1 MRQFFK
7 THKSQILFSAILAVL
22 CVLAAFDFYNQSAVA
37 FVESNFTFALANI
50 GVVAGLKIIC
60 GALPLSD
67 GIADILDKIFGFF
80 FLANILIGIQYI
92 MLLVNK
98 LIIFKILIVVLF
110 CIRLIPKM
118 PNLRAFATKF
128 LIILLFFNPGLN
140 LYVNLVAIVAN
151 EANMSLENDIKIQM
165 NDIKKYL
172 GISQLINM
180 PEIAPDN
187 DSRTTSQ
194 KIIGSI
200 AIFGDSLEKGADKA
214 FDTLSHPID
223 STKSALDSLKSKIT
237 DNILFIAKALNL
249 TLKLAIKYILNVFFL
264 YFIMPLLYFYAL
276 YKILSNEKLQDSRE
290 SKTH

>member
-1 MRQFFK
+1 MQFIK
-7 THKSQILFSAILAVL
+7 KHKSEIIFSAILAVF
-22 CVLAAFDFYNQSAVA
+22 CALAAFDFYNKSAVA
-37 FVESNFTFALANI
+37 FVESNFTFALTNI

-98 LIIFKILIVVLF
+98 LVIFKVLIVVLF
-110 CIRLIPKM
+110 CVRLIPKM
-118 PNLRAFATKF
+118 PNLRAFSTKF

-140 LYVNLVAIVAN
+140 LYVNLVAIIAN
-151 EANMSLENDIKIQM
+151 EANMSLEKDINAQI

-172 GISQLINM
+172 GVAQLINV

-187 DSRTTSQ
+187 DSRTTTQ

-200 AIFGDSLEKGADKA
+200 AIFGDNLEKGADKA

-264 YFIMPLLYFYAL
+264 YFLMPLLYFYAL
-276 YKILSNEKLQDSRE
+276 YKILSNEKLQDLRE
-290 SKTH
+290 SQNH

>member
-1 MRQFFK
+1 MRSFITK
-7 THKSQILFSAILAVL
+7 HKSEIIFSAILAVF
-22 CVLAAFDFYNQSAVA
+22 CTLATFDFYNKSAVA
-37 FVESNFTFALANI
+37 FVESNFTFALTNI

-60 GALPLSD
+60 GALPLSE

-80 FLANILIGIQYI
+80 FLANILIGLQYI

-98 LIIFKILIVVLF
+98 LVIFKILIVVLF

-118 PNLRAFATKF
+118 PNLRAFFTKF

-140 LYVNLVAIVAN
+140 LYVNLVAIIAN
-151 EANMSLENDIKIQM
+151 EANMSLEKDISVQI

-172 GISQLINM
+172 GLINM

-187 DSRTTSQ
+187 DSRTTTQ

-200 AIFGDSLEKGADKA
+200 AIFGDNLEKGGEKA
-214 FDTLSHPID
+214 LNALSHPID
-223 STKSALDSLKSKIT
+223 STKSALDLLKGKIT
-237 DNILFIAKALNL
+237 GNILFIAKALNL

-264 YFIMPLLYFYAL
+264 YFLMPLLYFYAL
-276 YKILSNEKLQDSRE
+276 YKVLSNNKAN
-290 SKTH
+290 

>member
-1 MRQFFK
+1 MRQFAK
-7 THKSQILFSAILAVL
+7 KHKSEIIFSTILAVF
-22 CVLAAFDFYNQSAVA
+22 CALAAFDFYNKSAVA
-37 FVESNFTFALANI
+37 FVESNFTFALTNI

-60 GALPLSD
+60 GALPLGE

-98 LIIFKILIVVLF
+98 LVIFKVLIVALF
-110 CIRLIPKM
+110 FVRLIPKM

-140 LYVNLVAIVAN
+140 LYVNLVAIIAN
-151 EANMSLENDIKIQM
+151 KANMSLETDINAQI

-172 GISQLINM
+172 GVAQLINV

-187 DSRTTSQ
+187 DSRTTTQ

-200 AIFGDSLEKGADKA
+200 AIFGDKLEKGTEKVADA
-214 FDTLSHPID
+214 LSHPID
-223 STKSALDSLKSKIT
+223 STTSALDSLKSKIT

-249 TLKLAIKYILNVFFL
+249 TLKLAIKYILNIFFL
-264 YFIMPLLYFYAL
+264 YFLMSLIYFYVV
-276 YKILSNEKLQDSRE
+276 YRIINSKKY
-290 SKTH
+290 SKTI